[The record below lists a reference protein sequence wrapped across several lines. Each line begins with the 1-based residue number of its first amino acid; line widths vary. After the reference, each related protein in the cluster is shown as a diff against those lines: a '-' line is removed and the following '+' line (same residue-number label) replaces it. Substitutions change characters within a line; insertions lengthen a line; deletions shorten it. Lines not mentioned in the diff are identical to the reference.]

1 MIYIHLATIGHSCN
15 VSRNVSRKVS
25 RSARTGVS
33 HLGKYKKKPE
43 APVVR
48 VRIPRDRDR
57 EVLAT
62 VEAMLGALHLKVRC
76 LDGTVRIARIPG
88 KMKKRI
94 WIRENDVVIIVP
106 WSFQDEK
113 ADVVWRYTAPQ
124 ADWLRRRGYLS

>member
-1 MIYIHLATIGHSCN
+1 MIYIHLATIEHSCN
-15 VSRNVSRKVS
+15 VYIEVLC
-25 RSARTGVS
+25 
-33 HLGKYKKKPE
+33 LGRQKKKVPD

-48 VRIPRDRDR
+48 VRIPRPKDR

-62 VEAMLGALHLKVRC
+62 VESMLGALHLKVRC

-88 KMKKRI
+88 RMKKRI
-94 WIRENDVVIIVP
+94 WIRENDVVIVVP

-113 ADVVWRYTAPQ
+113 ADVIWRYTAPQ

>member
-1 MIYIHLATIGHSCN
+1 MIYIHLATIEHPCN

-62 VEAMLGALHLKVRC
+62 VESMLGALHLKVRC

-94 WIRENDVVIIVP
+94 WIREGDVVIIIP